1 MVEQLENGSQLE
13 VWARIVCSAIFLL
26 VYVCFLL
33 LAVQVSRETG
43 PGRHAAALSKVIP
56 AIPFGVLSV
65 VPLLTVLFRERTVS
79 PVARRVAEG
88 LLMLWG
94 ILTLC
99 LYAQLG

>member
-1 MVEQLENGSQLE
+1 MVEQSENGSQLE

-26 VYVCFLL
+26 VYVCFFL

-43 PGRHAAALSKVIP
+43 GYGHVSGLSRLLTAV
-56 AIPFGVLSV
+56 PFGVLSLI
-65 VPLLTVLFRERTVS
+65 PLLTVLFRERTVS

-88 LLMLWG
+88 LLILWG